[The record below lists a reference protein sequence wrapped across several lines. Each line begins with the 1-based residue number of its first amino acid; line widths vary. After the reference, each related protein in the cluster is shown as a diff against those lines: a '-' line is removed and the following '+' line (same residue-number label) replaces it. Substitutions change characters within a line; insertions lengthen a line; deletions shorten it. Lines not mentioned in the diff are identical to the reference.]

1 MNNLNDLFVNAINND
16 VVDEHADCLN
26 SLLNH
31 PIDYDKKISFLSNAA
46 ERLTE
51 EEVTYPLEEEYDNN
65 GNLTG
70 TKYTEEAQEVFD
82 GHYNELEEIFNKH
95 FNVKERREE

>member
-1 MNNLNDLFVNAINND
+1 MNNINDLFVNAINND

-26 SLLNH
+26 TLLNH
-31 PIDYDKKISFLSNAA
+31 SIDDDKKISFLSNAA

-95 FNVKERREE
+95 FNAKERK